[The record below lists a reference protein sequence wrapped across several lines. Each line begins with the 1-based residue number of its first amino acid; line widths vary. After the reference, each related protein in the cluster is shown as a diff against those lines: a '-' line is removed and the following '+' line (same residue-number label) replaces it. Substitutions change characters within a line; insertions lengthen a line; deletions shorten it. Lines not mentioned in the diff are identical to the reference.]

1 MPMPELD
8 TETHA
13 HRKPES
19 ASELPSTPESWAARR
34 FLLIL
39 ALICLIGLLC
49 RLAIL
54 AEYVGGNPLAQ
65 APVNDAL
72 TYWSWAGRIAEGQEG
87 GSLPFFSAP
96 LYPYLLGFL
105 RSLGGSLTAV
115 CVFQIVADVL
125 TAALLAFAART
136 RFGAG
141 VGLLAAA
148 LFLLLQDPASLS
160 LRVLPGSLHL
170 LLVVLTW
177 SVLAKLEG
185 SPSIS
190 WTVLAGVV
198 MGLLCLAYAPASL
211 LVALVVLWLMWQ
223 SGWRWSG
230 FGRAA
235 IALVTVGVVISPAMI
250 HNWRACHEL
259 ILIRSGGGLTLRHG
273 NQPISIGTFTPIS
286 GVSDNRDLMHP
297 DAARLY
303 QAETGEKPTWKQV
316 DRFFRNQ
323 VLADW
328 RADPLWALKLAGIKL
343 YRFLSS
349 RNYGDIYQHTS
360 EMAAGFDR
368 RLWLTPLPIAWL
380 MGPALAGLIV
390 MMRRPIRH
398 APEWMPFLVPL
409 FVAVVFWYSQRYRIP
424 AVPIIVVTASW
435 AICQALQVR
444 RKKAWTVV
452 VVLALAVSI
461 ATGSINRALGFDRLD
476 RSNAYFNVALALTQ
490 QGKLG
495 EAAEYQRQGLEHSPK
510 NATMRIGLGD
520 LLNRLGR
527 HDEALAQFNEARSLK
542 PADQSLWEEYDVRLL
557 GRIAGTLLQQK
568 KPQEAETVLH
578 RALGVEPT
586 DPLLLRML
594 AGAKEMQGLHQDAC
608 DVYEQAIQYAPSDL
622 ELLTAYGNLLYEL
635 QSWTEARE
643 ILEKTVRFHPRDF
656 EAHYHLGVVAT
667 RLKNF
672 EFARKSF
679 ERALQI
685 RPRSVKTLHD
695 LGWVNYLEKRYD
707 DAVDCFRKALSID
720 PTNQACR
727 TALERVEP
735 FAKQSGVNTP

>member
-1 MPMPELD
+1 MSEPDAEARACQ
-8 TETHA
+8 T
-13 HRKPES
+13 PES
-19 ASELPSTPESWAARR
+19 ASELTWTPESWAPRR

-39 ALICLIGLLC
+39 TLICLIGLLC

-54 AEYVGGNPLAQ
+54 AEYVGSNPLAQ

-87 GSLPFFSAP
+87 DRLPFFSAP

-105 RSLGGSLTAV
+105 RSLGGSLTAIY
-115 CVFQIVADVL
+115 VFQIIADVF
-125 TAALLAFAART
+125 TAALLAFAARM

-160 LRVLPGSLHL
+160 LRILPGSLQL
-170 LLVVLTW
+170 LLVVLAW
-177 SVLAKLEG
+177 SGLTKLESG
-185 SPSIS
+185 SSVS
-190 WTVLAGVV
+190 WTILAGVA
-198 MGLLCLAYAPASL
+198 MGLLCLAYAPALL
-211 LVALVVLWLMWQ
+211 LVALVVLWLVWR

-235 IALVTVGVVISPAMI
+235 IALLAVGVVISPATI
-250 HNWRACHEL
+250 HNWLDCREL
-259 ILIRSGGGLTLRHG
+259 ILIRSGGGVTLRHG
-273 NQPISIGTFTPIS
+273 NQPISNGTFTPIS
-286 GVSDNRDLMHP
+286 GVSDNRDRMHL

-316 DRFFRNQ
+316 DRFFRNR
-323 VLADW
+323 VLTDW
-328 RADPLWALKLAGIKL
+328 RADPLWAVELAGIKL

-360 EMAAGFDR
+360 EMAAGLDR
-368 RLWLTPLPIAWL
+368 RLWLAPLPVAWL
-380 MGPALAGLIV
+380 MGPALLGLFV
-390 MMRRPIRH
+390 MLRRPIRH

-424 AVPIIVVTASW
+424 AVPIIVVAASW

-444 RKKAWTVV
+444 RKKAWTVA

-461 ATGSINRALGFDRLD
+461 ATGSINRALDFDRLD

-495 EAAEYQRQGLEHSPK
+495 EAAEYQREGLKHSPR

-527 HDEALAQFNEARSLK
+527 HDEALAQFNEARAVK
-542 PADQSLWEEYDVRLL
+542 PADPSLWEEYDVRLL

-568 KPQEAETVLH
+568 KPQDAEA
-578 RALGVEPT
+578 ALNGALKVEPT
-586 DPLLLRML
+586 NPVLLRML
-594 AGAKEMQGLHQDAC
+594 AGAKEIQGRHKDAC
-608 DVYEQAIQYAPSDL
+608 AVYEQAIQYAPNDL
-622 ELLTAYGNLLYEL
+622 ELLNAYGNLLYQL

-643 ILEKTVRFHPRDF
+643 ILERIVRLHPRDF
-656 EAHYHLGVVAT
+656 GAHYHLGVIGT
-667 RLKNF
+667 RLKDF
-672 EFARKSF
+672 DFARKSF
-679 ERALQI
+679 ERALEI
-685 RPRSVKTLHD
+685 EPRSIKTLHD
-695 LGWVNYLEKRYD
+695 LGWVNYLEGRYD

-720 PTNQACR
+720 PTNRACK

-735 FAKQSGVNTP
+735 FAKQSGVNAP